1 MKRLTVLILAL
12 LAALLAACGDSV
24 PIVGVFGATS
34 SPTECNCDL
43 VDPSGTP
50 VSTPEGGFSISAPA
64 GPGADV
70 TSTPA
75 PVESFRDRW
84 TTYAN
89 PAYGFSFDYPAVY
102 DSRQYRYCAPRAQQ
116 SLPEPAVFVLDIGS
130 QTRLTLSQPG
140 SLSLEEAVEAFQADP
155 SRAGYQFDPP
165 AEREVGGETG
175 VSLSYRAGEAKRY
188 GESTFFLKDG
198 LLYRVDTGAP
208 SACDVPELELT
219 EVNAAEHILDT
230 FSFQ

>member
-116 SLPEPAVFVLDIGS
+116 STSPAD
-130 QTRLTLSQPG
+130 
-140 SLSLEEAVEAFQADP
+140 DP
-155 SRAGYQFDPP
+155 RVASRAQLQR
-165 AEREVGGETG
+165 AEAAIAEFRGRVRADLRTHVARGGE
-175 VSLSYRAGEAKRY
+175 LRAD
-188 GESTFFLKDG
+188 T
-198 LLYRVDTGAP
+198 VDALQSALTAAADALGA
-208 SACDVPELELT
+208 ALRR
-219 EVNAAEHILDT
+219 
-230 FSFQ
+230 